1 MSEERRYTFSEVL
14 ERLMLTDEEVLLC
27 KQHRDYDRKLDDMLE
42 GIGNCDNRGGRV
54 FGIKKE
60 SKEFPTRE
68 DIIGQ
73 NGNDG
78 WKSYKWGKYKTQ
90 DFSSHYERVFGVKK
104 EEDLEERTDI
114 IGQNDDNE
122 KKVNLEEYLLRL
134 RQWDD

>member
-27 KQHRDYDRKLDDMLE
+27 KQHRDYDRKLDEMLDD
-42 GIGNCDNRGGRV
+42 G
-54 FGIKKE
+54 
-60 SKEFPTRE
+60 
-68 DIIGQ
+68 
-73 NGNDG
+73 G
-78 WKSYKWGKYKTQ
+78 WKSYKWGMYKTQ

-104 EEDLEERTDI
+104 ESKEFPTREDI